1 MTNAGG
7 IFEDGEV
14 ILSIELPFSPSVNHY
29 WRRTGTGRSSRTYI
43 SAQGVKF
50 ARDVAAVCH
59 AIGAT
64 KRVTDRLQVSVTLY
78 PPDRRRRDV
87 DNSLK
92 SLLDELCKA
101 GGYLDDEQVDLLIVR
116 RGEIVAG
123 GACIV
128 QIAVD
133 RPDDLWCGGLRLSSE
148 AEETLRALQTH
159 KGFTLSQAINYALL
173 QVA

>member
-1 MTNAGG
+1 M
-7 IFEDGEV
+7 
-14 ILSIELPFSPSVNHY
+14 ILSIELPFPPSVNHY

-50 ARDVAAVCH
+50 AKDVAAVCH

-92 SLLDELCKA
+92 SLLDALCKA
-101 GGYLDDEQVDLLIVR
+101 GVYADDEQIDLLTIR
-116 RGEIVAG
+116 RGEIRTG
-123 GACIV
+123 GACFVEIGLHE
-128 QIAVD
+128 A
-133 RPDDLWCGGLRLSSE
+133 RDDERVSVELCGLSND
-148 AEETLRALQTH
+148 ALDTLRALMEL

>member
-1 MTNAGG
+1 M
-7 IFEDGEV
+7 
-14 ILSIELPFSPSVNHY
+14 ILSIELPFPPSVNHY

-78 PPDRRRRDV
+78 PPDRRRRDI

-92 SLLDELCKA
+92 SLLDALCKA
-101 GGYLDDEQVDLLIVR
+101 GVYADDEQIDLLTIR
-116 RGEIVAG
+116 RGEVRTG
-123 GACIV
+123 GACFVEV
-128 QIAVD
+128 QI
-133 RPDDLWCGGLRLSSE
+133 
-148 AEETLRALQTH
+148 
-159 KGFTLSQAINYALL
+159 I
-173 QVA
+173 